1 MIKGATKHLVAI
13 LDISH
18 HICMSPGT
26 GQTMA
31 SPPPAELS
39 PGPLRMSDLDP
50 STPTTPLTT
59 RDLQRP
65 PRKLDPISSAEKKKR
80 PRKRQTK
87 REAPEEDGKKEG
99 DSLREGQQMFSQ
111 QEQKRSTQSDHSLS
125 SFCSVYRLRF
135 DVLIAVMYLRFQGTL
150 YICLYTYIHMH
161 IHIHTGAEPMRELE
175 RSKLRAILDP
185 IYNSPPVQ
193 SKENSNNEPT
203 EQTGNERDR
212 DAERGIVIP
221 QEISEMGDPHHSR
234 KLSKRKRTRRGR
246 KREEERKES
255 EEPLPAPVE
264 EGEPQED
271 VDHGELDEPHP
282 PPSEPP
288 PQGTNVTLHS
298 MVTISQ
304 PLTSSIHPFICPHMP

>member
-1 MIKGATKHLVAI
+1 
-13 LDISH
+13 
-18 HICMSPGT
+18 
-26 GQTMA
+26 MA

-59 RDLQRP
+59 GDLQRP

-135 DVLIAVMYLRFQGTL
+135 DILIAKMYLRFQGTL
-150 YICLYTYIHMH
+150 YMCLYTYIHMH
-161 IHIHTGAEPMRELE
+161 IHIHTGAEPMGELE
-175 RSKLRAILDP
+175 RSKLRARLDP
-185 IYNSPPVQ
+185 IFNSPPVQ
-193 SKENSNNEPT
+193 SKENSNNKPT

-212 DAERGIVIP
+212 DAERGIVTP
-221 QEISEMGDPHHSR
+221 QEMGDPHHGR
-234 KLSKRKRTRRGR
+234 KLPKLKRTRRGR
-246 KREEERKES
+246 KREEEERKES

-288 PQGTNVTLHS
+288 PQGTNVTLHNS
-298 MVTISQ
+298 MVIISQ
-304 PLTSSIHPFICPHMP
+304 PLASSIHPFICPHMP